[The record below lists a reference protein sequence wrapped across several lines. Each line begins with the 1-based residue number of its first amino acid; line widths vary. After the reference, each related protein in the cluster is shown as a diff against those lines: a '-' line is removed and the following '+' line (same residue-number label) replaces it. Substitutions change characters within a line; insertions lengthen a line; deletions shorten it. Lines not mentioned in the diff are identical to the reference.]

1 MKGCPHTRKIICCN
15 YAYMITSILQFTPT
29 SKCSAGTIL

>member
-15 YAYMITSILQFTPT
+15 YAYMIYKHPSVYTNI
-29 SKCSAGTIL
+29 KM